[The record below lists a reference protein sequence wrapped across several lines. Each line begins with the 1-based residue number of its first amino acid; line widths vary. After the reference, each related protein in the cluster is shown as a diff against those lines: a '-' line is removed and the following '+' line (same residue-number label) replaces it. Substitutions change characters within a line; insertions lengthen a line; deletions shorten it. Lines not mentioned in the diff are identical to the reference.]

1 VNGGA
6 VQTGAV
12 HTGAAPTHV
21 RSGVVYYIDA
31 SYFIFRAYHSMPPD
45 MVDGDGNATHA
56 LYGFARFLSDLLERV
71 RPERIGVAFDLSLRS
86 ETSFRNNIQGQSRR
100 AARRSRTAIRALPRV
115 LPAYGSCRVC

>member
-1 VNGGA
+1 VNAIAGIP
-6 VQTGAV
+6 V
-12 HTGAAPTHV
+12 P

-45 MVDGDGNATHA
+45 MVDADGNATHA

-86 ETSFRNNIQGQSRR
+86 VTSFRNGIY
-100 AARRSRTAIRALPRV
+100 
-115 LPAYGSCRVC
+115 PAYKANR